1 MSLKQWSS
9 RIETTSTTAVTL
21 YILNSADYSGGVHRS
36 GTPVIEWERIWE
48 EVQLTLIP
56 AMIADLKRAIEDD
69 LNAPVAPKKLGPRG
83 GPNKAVRTF
92 TL

>member
-1 MSLKQWSS
+1 
-9 RIETTSTTAVTL
+9 
-21 YILNSADYSGGVHRS
+21 
-36 GTPVIEWERIWE
+36 VIEWERIWE